1 MGTRCNFADAGE
13 QGAAGRGRIAT
24 RRKLTPRPQGSHHAA
39 LCLIANHTPTVR
51 NLDSSSSRQPCATK
65 PGTCHVVLIK
75 ISDPPP
81 RWVCLVEPTD
91 VPNLSACPRPFD
103 SFSAN
108 LSFFTQAW
116 IFVSK
121 LCICNELMNAVH
133 SPTSKERPVNLLGLM
148 AFREIESGISH
159 FCRYT
164 KCPESFA
171 QNNGFSRRRPVELDR
186 AYWRQRDC
194 ARSSGRPRKKHDSF
208 WMGFRAASNKQRR
221 QAGGKAG
228 SPLSLPCIRGS
239 FLKAPVWWAVVLFT
253 FGPGIGAASAVGQ
266 KHETS
271 RGMLVATNVIC
282 SA

>member
-148 AFREIESGISH
+148 AFREIESGIATSAGTQNAP
-159 FCRYT
+159 RALPRIMGSPGGARWSLT
-164 KCPESFA
+164 GLIGGSGTAPEAPAGPEKNTIPSGW
-171 QNNGFSRRRPVELDR
+171 GFGLLQTSNDDR
-186 AYWRQRDC
+186 Q
-194 ARSSGRPRKKHDSF
+194 
-208 WMGFRAASNKQRR
+208 
-221 QAGGKAG
+221 GGKQAR
-228 SPLSLPCIRGS
+228 PCPSL
-239 FLKAPVWWAVVLFT
+239 
-253 FGPGIGAASAVGQ
+253 ASVDR
-266 KHETS
+266 S
-271 RGMLVATNVIC
+271 
-282 SA
+282 